1 MQVPHKKSGYPCSAS
16 TRNENTSSESDA
28 NLLILALAR
37 LLKKAQP
44 NAFGVFAPAWLILW
58 FTMKD
63 SKRPKT
69 ADQDGLQDRPP
80 GLHHIATHRG
90 LEVSENGLK
99 SVISAPSCI
108 RAKRASALP
117 PRLHTSCES
126 MAHRNGLYPSSARII
141 DSQGIKIW
149 ASTHTQLAVHWCY
162 AMTLESFNM
171 VIKALG
177 LVMCI
182 QTARQ
187 LPLSQSVGITGS
199 STCQLRELGL
209 CFVIPWDL
217 PRKSTKSR
225 RLRQMPLAS
234 WHLLG

>member
-99 SVISAPSCI
+99 YVISA
-108 RAKRASALP
+108 
-117 PRLHTSCES
+117 
-126 MAHRNGLYPSSARII
+126 
-141 DSQGIKIW
+141 
-149 ASTHTQLAVHWCY
+149 ST
-162 AMTLESFNM
+162 
-171 VIKALG
+171 
-177 LVMCI
+177 
-182 QTARQ
+182 
-187 LPLSQSVGITGS
+187 
-199 STCQLRELGL
+199 
-209 CFVIPWDL
+209 
-217 PRKSTKSR
+217 
-225 RLRQMPLAS
+225 
-234 WHLLG
+234 